1 MVGDDN
7 FCTNP
12 VLIAAAVNDGI
23 ANAALIK
30 PNQIGTVTETF
41 EAMAVCHRA
50 GYAQLVSHRSAETT
64 DPFIASLAVAS
75 GCGQIKSEPP
85 HAVSAWPSTTG

>member
-41 EAMAVCHRA
+41 EAMAACHRA
-50 GYAQLVSHRSAETT
+50 GYAQLVSHRSGTT
-64 DPFIASLAVAS
+64 DPFIADLAVAPLA
-75 GCGQIKSEPP
+75 QPR
-85 HAVSAWPSTTG
+85 TGAPARGERVAKTAG